1 LPQLLLG
8 LGEADIHS
16 GLAVAGAGNQK
27 LEGNG
32 GLARAWTCL
41 KQVQPIASPAAFEN
55 RVEADNCARVVKARS
70 YRASGLPGPVFSSG
84 KGPLNG

>member
-1 LPQLLLG
+1 VAPTRKSRSAGAFPQLLLG

-32 GLARAWTCL
+32 GLARAWTSL

-55 RVEADNCARVVKARS
+55 RVEADNVIV
-70 YRASGLPGPVFSSG
+70 RAW
-84 KGPLNG
+84 